1 MLGMFFLTQLI
12 GLLVIHLYAP
22 IITQS
27 IDEQGNL
34 INITSYNLPYGVNP
48 PEDSSPKSSLFS
60 ILIAI
65 AIAVFL
71 ILFLM
76 KIRAEI
82 FLRIWFLVVVFLA
95 LSISINAFLIS
106 FSNSSIIALIIALPL
121 ALLKIFRRSF
131 VIHNLTELL
140 IYPGIAAIFVP
151 LLNVWTS
158 VLLMLFLSVYDI
170 YAVWKVGFM
179 QKMAKYQ
186 MEKVKVF
193 PGFFVP
199 YLDKKAKK
207 QIEKLKSSKS
217 KKPIKLSIAILGGG
231 DVVFP
236 LILAGA
242 VFNSLGFMQAL
253 IIILGATAAL
263 GFLFYISKKG
273 KAYPAMPFITIGV
286 LFALGIIY
294 FI

>member
-1 MLGMFFLTQLI
+1 MFFLTQLI
-12 GLLVIHLYAP
+12 GILVIHLYAP

-34 INITSYNLPYGVNP
+34 INKNSYNLPYGVNP
-48 PEDSSPKSSLFS
+48 PEGTSPKRSLFS

-82 FLRIWFLVVVFLA
+82 FLRIWFLIVVFLA
-95 LSISINAFLIS
+95 LSISINAFLIN
-106 FSNSSIIALIIALPL
+106 FPNSSIIALVIALPL
-121 ALLKIFRRSF
+121 AILKIFRRSF
-131 VIHNLTELL
+131 VMHNLTELL

-151 LLNVWTS
+151 LLNIWTS
-158 VLLMLFLSVYDI
+158 VLLMLLLSVYDM
-170 YAVWKVGFM
+170 YAVWKAGFM

-236 LILAGA
+236 LILAGT
-242 VFNSLGFMQAL
+242 VFNSLLFIQAL
-253 IIILGATAAL
+253 IIIFGATAAL

-286 LFALGIIY
+286 LIALGIVY

>member
-170 YAVWKVGFM
+170 YAVWKAGFM

>member
-158 VLLMLFLSVYDI
+158 VLLMLFLSVYDM

>member
-1 MLGMFFLTQLI
+1 MFFLTQLI
-12 GLLVIHLYAP
+12 GILVIHLYAP

-34 INITSYNLPYGVNP
+34 INKNSYNLPYGVNP
-48 PEDSSPKSSLFS
+48 PEGTSPKSSLFS

-82 FLRIWFLVVVFLA
+82 FLRIWFLIVVFLA
-95 LSISINAFLIS
+95 LSISINAFLIN
-106 FSNSSIIALIIALPL
+106 FPNSSIIALVIALPL
-121 ALLKIFRRSF
+121 AILKIFRRSF
-131 VIHNLTELL
+131 VMHNLTELL

-151 LLNVWTS
+151 LLNIWTS
-158 VLLMLFLSVYDI
+158 VLLMLLLSVYDM
-170 YAVWKVGFM
+170 YAVWKAGFM

-236 LILAGA
+236 LILAGT
-242 VFNSLGFMQAL
+242 VFNSLGFIQAL
-253 IIILGATAAL
+253 IIIFGATAAL

-286 LFALGIIY
+286 LVALGIVY